1 MLPAVSGILPG
12 NSAGLRVAPSDGRH
26 GRFASCTR
34 AAGNMPAAAS
44 RMLALPLLRAK
55 LCQDLVR
62 NVYAILLKILSS
74 ALRIAIVVAAGLVL
88 LWWFGMR
95 MPGKNVSKAG
105 PLSSDE
111 IALREELRA
120 NVQKLAGEIGERN
133 MWHYAQLNAAADFI
147 EDALSRAGLRTRRD
161 SYELRG
167 QPCHNIEAEIP
178 GNRPEIIVIGAHYD
192 SVFGSP
198 GANDN
203 GTGAAAVL
211 ALAQRFA
218 ARETEQNPP
227 RRPNKTLR
235 VVAFVNEEPPYLL
248 SGEMGS
254 QVYASRCKGRG
265 DKISAMISLETIG
278 YFSDAPHSQTYPSPG
293 LGLFYPKI
301 GNFIGFVSNVK
312 SRSLLRRVIAL
323 FRKNAKIPSEGAS
336 LPAFIPG
343 VSWSDQWSFWQH
355 GYPAIMVTDTAPFR
369 YPYYHSSN
377 DKPDKLDYDRFTL
390 VVSGMEKVIEEL
402 AKL

>member
-1 MLPAVSGILPG
+1 
-12 NSAGLRVAPSDGRH
+12 
-26 GRFASCTR
+26 
-34 AAGNMPAAAS
+34 
-44 RMLALPLLRAK
+44 
-55 LCQDLVR
+55 
-62 NVYAILLKILSS
+62 
-74 ALRIAIVVAAGLVL
+74 
-88 LWWFGMR
+88 

-105 PLSSDE
+105 PLSPDE
-111 IALREELRA
+111 VVLREELRA

-147 EDALSRAGLRTRRD
+147 EDSFSQAGLRTRRD
-161 SYELRG
+161 SYETGG
-167 QPCHNIEAEIP
+167 QPCHNIEAEIA

-203 GTGAAAVL
+203 GSGAAAVL

-218 ARETEQNPP
+218 AREAERSPT
-227 RRPNKTLR
+227 RRTPNKTLR
-235 VVAFVNEEPPYLL
+235 FVAFVNEEPPYFL

-254 QVYASRCKGRG
+254 QVYARRCKERG

-293 LGLFYPKI
+293 LGLLYPKV

-312 SRSLLRRVIAL
+312 SGALLRRVIGL
-323 FRKNAKIPSEGAS
+323 FRQHAKIPSEGAS

-377 DKPDKLDYDRFTL
+377 DTPDKLDYDRFTL
-390 VVSGMEKVIEEL
+390 VVSGMQKVIEDL
-402 AKL
+402 DKL

>member
-1 MLPAVSGILPG
+1 
-12 NSAGLRVAPSDGRH
+12 
-26 GRFASCTR
+26 
-34 AAGNMPAAAS
+34 
-44 RMLALPLLRAK
+44 
-55 LCQDLVR
+55 
-62 NVYAILLKILSS
+62 LKILFS
-74 ALRIAIVVAAGLVL
+74 ALRITIAVLAVLVL
-88 LWWFGMR
+88 FWWFGMR
-95 MPGKNVSKAG
+95 MPGKNVSTAG
-105 PLSSDE
+105 PLSPDE

-133 MWHYAQLNAAADFI
+133 MWHYAKLNAAADFI
-147 EDALSRAGLRTRRD
+147 EDSFSRIGLRARRD
-161 SYELRG
+161 TYEIGG

-178 GNRPEIIVIGAHYD
+178 GNGPDIIVIGAHYD

-211 ALAQRFA
+211 ALAKRFA
-218 ARETEQNPP
+218 TRETEQSPP
-227 RRPNKTLR
+227 PTPNKTLR
-235 VVAFVNEEPPYLL
+235 FVAFVNEEPPYFL

-254 QVYASRCKGRG
+254 QVYARRCKERG

-278 YFSDAPHSQTYPSPG
+278 YFSDAPNSQTYPSPG
-293 LGLFYPKI
+293 LGLFYPQV

-312 SRSLLRRVIAL
+312 SRALLRRVITL
-323 FRKNAKIPSEGAS
+323 FRKHAKIPSEGAS

-355 GYPAIMVTDTAPFR
+355 GYPAIMVTDTALFR

-377 DKPDKLDYDRFTL
+377 DTPDKLDYDRFAL
-390 VVSGMEKVIEEL
+390 VVSGIEKTIDEL
-402 AKL
+402 VE